1 MAHQKENKQ
10 KEHPEKSREWSV
22 EDAKEL
28 YGVERWGLRYFD
40 VNSNGDV
47 MVAPLKEKGANIRV
61 LDVVR
66 EAREQGLH
74 FPMLIRFQD
83 LLRDR
88 VERINGAFNAA
99 INEFSYK
106 SIYRG
111 VYPIK
116 VNQLREVVEEIIDAG
131 APFHYGLEVGSKP
144 ELFAALAFHE
154 DPESLIICNGYKD
167 HRFIKTALI
176 GMKLGKKVILVVEKV
191 EEITNIIKY
200 AQKYKVDPRLGIRI
214 RLSSKGQGKWDRSTG
229 DEAKFGLAA
238 PEILEASN
246 LLKGAGMADCLK
258 LVHFHIGSQV
268 PDILTIKKATRE
280 AAMYYAKLKKIGH
293 DLRYLD
299 VGGGL
304 GVDYDGSRS
313 TFHSSANYS
322 LNEYARDIVYNIMD
336 ICDLEKVDHPVII
349 NESGRAVVSHHSV
362 LVVEAFG
369 HIKKVPDSKAATRP
383 KLKHRLLEECWSSYT
398 DINPDNPLEAYHDAL
413 HIREE
418 AQNYFGLG
426 LIGLEIKA
434 EVEKFFWLISG
445 EVFKH
450 YRGAEYIPEEI
461 MDMEYTLSGQY
472 LCNFSVFQSLL
483 DHWGFGQLFPIMPLH
498 RLSEEPTEKGTLV
511 DITCDSDGKVSK
523 FINHYE
529 EGVDTLNLHP
539 LNDKPYYLGIFLT
552 AAYQDI
558 MGDLHNLFGRV
569 NEAHVF
575 LDEDEDSGY
584 YIEETIEGT
593 TMENVLGLVQ
603 YSGNE
608 LARLMKRQFDKA
620 IKEDRLRPNE
630 GMRLLNEYEKGL
642 KEYTYLDLS

>member
-1 MAHQKENKQ
+1 MTPKKEKI
-10 KEHPEKSREWSV
+10 KEEKPAEIQEWSID
-22 EDAKEL
+22 DAREL
-28 YGVERWGLRYFD
+28 YGIDRWGLRYFD
-40 VNSNGDV
+40 INPGGDV
-47 MVAPLKEKGANIRV
+47 TVAPVKERGASIRI
-61 LDVVR
+61 LDVVQ
-66 EAREQGLH
+66 EAIEQGLH

-88 VERINGAFNAA
+88 VERINSAFNDA
-99 INEFSYK
+99 IAEFNYR

-131 APFHYGLEVGSKP
+131 ASFHYGLEVGSKP
-144 ELFAALAFHE
+144 ELFAALAFHD
-154 DPESLIICNGYKD
+154 DPESFLICNGYKD

-191 EEITNIIKY
+191 EEVRNVIKY
-200 AQKYKVDPRLGIRI
+200 SRKYKVDPMLGIRI
-214 RLSSKGQGKWDRSTG
+214 RLSSKGQGKWDKSTG
-229 DEAKFGLAA
+229 DEAKFGLTA

-246 LLKGAGMADCLK
+246 LLKEADMADCLK

-280 AAMYYAKLKKIGH
+280 AAMYYAKLKKLGH
-293 DLRYLD
+293 DLEYID

-336 ICDLEKVDHPVII
+336 ICDLEQVEHPVII

-369 HIKKVPDSKAATRP
+369 HIKKVPDKKTTTKP
-383 KLKHRLLEECWSSYT
+383 KIKHRLIEEVWFTYKN
-398 DINPDNPLEAYHDAL
+398 INPDNPLEAYHDAL
-413 HIREE
+413 HLREE
-418 AQNYFGLG
+418 AQTHFGLG
-426 LIGLEIKA
+426 LIGLEVKA
-434 EVEKFFWLISG
+434 EVEKFFWLISA
-445 EVFKH
+445 EVFK
-450 YRGAEYIPEEI
+450 YYKGAEYIPEEI

-498 RLSEEPTEKGTLV
+498 RLNEEPTEKGTLV

-523 FINHYE
+523 FISHYE
-529 EGVDTLNLHP
+529 EGVNTLNLHP
-539 LNDKPYYLGIFLT
+539 LKNKPYFLGIFLT

-575 LDEDEDSGY
+575 LDEDEESGY

-593 TMENVLGLVQ
+593 TMEKVLGLVQ
-603 YSGNE
+603 YSGTE
-608 LARLMKRQFDKA
+608 LSRMMKRQFDRA
-620 IKEDRLRPNE
+620 IKDDRLRPNE
-630 GMRLLNEYEKGL
+630 GMRLLNEYQQGL
-642 KEYTYLDLS
+642 KEYTYLDLL

>member
-1 MAHQKENKQ
+1 MTLKKEEKNQ
-10 KEHPEKSREWSV
+10 EQPEERQRWSV

-28 YGVERWGLRYFD
+28 YGVDRWGLHYFD
-40 VNSNGDV
+40 VSAKGDV
-47 MVAPLKEKGANIRV
+47 MVAPLKEKGASIRV
-61 LDVVR
+61 LDVVQ

-74 FPMLIRFQD
+74 FPILIRFQD

-99 INEFSYK
+99 IDEFNYK

-191 EEITNIIKY
+191 EEIKNIIKY
-200 AQKYKVDPRLGIRI
+200 AQKYKIEPQLGIRI
-214 RLSSKGQGKWDRSTG
+214 RLSSKGLGKWDKSGG

-238 PEILEASN
+238 PEILAASN
-246 LLKGAGMADCLK
+246 LLKKAGMADCLK

-280 AAMYYAKLKKIGH
+280 AAMYFAKLKKFGH
-293 DLRYLD
+293 NLEYLD

-369 HIKKVPDSKAATRP
+369 HIKKVPDRKAATKP
-383 KLKHRLLEECWSSYT
+383 KLNHRLLEEAWSVYT
-398 DINPDNPLEAYHDAL
+398 SINPDNPLEAYHDAL
-413 HIREE
+413 HLREE
-418 AQNYFGLG
+418 AQTHFGLG

-434 EVEKFFWLISG
+434 EVEKFFWLISA

-450 YRGAEYIPEEI
+450 YKGAEYIPEEI
-461 MDMEYTLSGQY
+461 MEMEYTLSGQY

-498 RLSEEPTEKGTLV
+498 RLDEEPTEKGTLV

-523 FINHYE
+523 FISHYE
-529 EGVDTLNLHP
+529 EGVATLNLHP
-539 LNDKPYYLGIFLT
+539 LNKKPYYLGIFLT

-575 LDEDEDSGY
+575 LDEDEESGY

-593 TMENVLGLVQ
+593 TMEKVLGLVQ

-620 IKEDRLRPNE
+620 IKEDRVLPNE
-630 GMRLLNEYEKGL
+630 GMRLLKEYEMGL

>member
-246 LLKGAGMADCLK
+246 LLKGAGMGDCLK

-383 KLKHRLLEECWSSYT
+383 KLK
-398 DINPDNPLEAYHDAL
+398 
-413 HIREE
+413 
-418 AQNYFGLG
+418 
-426 LIGLEIKA
+426 
-434 EVEKFFWLISG
+434 
-445 EVFKH
+445 
-450 YRGAEYIPEEI
+450 
-461 MDMEYTLSGQY
+461 
-472 LCNFSVFQSLL
+472 
-483 DHWGFGQLFPIMPLH
+483 
-498 RLSEEPTEKGTLV
+498 
-511 DITCDSDGKVSK
+511 
-523 FINHYE
+523 
-529 EGVDTLNLHP
+529 
-539 LNDKPYYLGIFLT
+539 
-552 AAYQDI
+552 
-558 MGDLHNLFGRV
+558 
-569 NEAHVF
+569 
-575 LDEDEDSGY
+575 
-584 YIEETIEGT
+584 
-593 TMENVLGLVQ
+593 LVQ
-603 YSGNE
+603 LYGY
-608 LARLMKRQFDKA
+608 K
-620 IKEDRLRPNE
+620 P
-630 GMRLLNEYEKGL
+630 
-642 KEYTYLDLS
+642 